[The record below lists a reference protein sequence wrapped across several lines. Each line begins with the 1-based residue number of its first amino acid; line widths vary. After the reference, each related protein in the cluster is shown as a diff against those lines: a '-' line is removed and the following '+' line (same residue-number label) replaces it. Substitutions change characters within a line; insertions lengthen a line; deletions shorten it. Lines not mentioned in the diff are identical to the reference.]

1 MLCISIAS
9 FYYIFSNVGT
19 KSLKHTYFGFPE
31 CLYFR
36 LITLFLF
43 SEYYIFLFYKKY
55 IFHFSKYH
63 IFLFHKNIFFI
74 SLNII
79 YSYFIKVSF
88 YCSLN
93 IISPVSGFIPSTIA
107 NDSNLIPLFLI
118 ISPPCWNPF
127 SIAIPI
133 PSTVAPASSTS

>member
-9 FYYIFSNVGT
+9 FYYIFNNVGT
-19 KSLKHTYFGFPE
+19 KSLKHTYFCFPE
-31 CLYFR
+31 CIYFR
-36 LITLFLF
+36 LITLFL
-43 SEYYIFLFYKKY
+43 
-55 IFHFSKYH
+55 FSKYH
-63 IFLFHKNIFFI
+63 IFLFHKNIFYFSI
-74 SLNII
+74 NII

>member
-19 KSLKHTYFGFPE
+19 KSLKRIYLLQFPKH
-31 CLYFR
+31 LYFR
-36 LITLFLF
+36 LITFFLF
-43 SEYYIFLFYKKY
+43 YEYYIFLFYEKY
-55 IFHFSKYH
+55 IFQF
-63 IFLFHKNIFFI
+63 
-74 SLNII
+74 LNII

-107 NDSNLIPLFLI
+107 NDSNLISLFLI
-118 ISPPCWNPF
+118 IFPPCWNPF